1 MKVGRRRYVMH
12 YLSLFEAS
20 GEDETVVVWLGVRST
35 SLQDLDTQ
43 TTLIEPQNLRCRD
56 ELEMRT
62 R

>member
-1 MKVGRRRYVMH
+1 MKVERWRNVMH

-43 TTLIEPQNLRCRD
+43 TTLIEPQNRRRRD